1 MRKTLILVAIAVLL
15 VAALVPLGGLAA
27 AIILIGFVAP
37 SLAPSFGA
45 AGSELV
51 PRPAPLRL
59 SSPDRAPPRARA

>member
-1 MRKTLILVAIAVLL
+1 MRKTLLLVAIAVLL

-27 AIILIGFVAP
+27 ALVLVGVVAP
-37 SLAPSFGA
+37 SLTAFFRA
-45 AGSELV
+45 AGSEPV